1 MARHEL
7 PLGELLARPGPQER
21 CPTSQRGRGEA
32 RSTLSVMTDDVGYLP
47 RLARRSEFVD
57 YLEGHPVPAAANI
70 EHPDAGRKLVKTYML
85 ETAGRDRQMPDLASR
100 FAGRVHLH
108 RLDDTMYR
116 VEDAEHGGQVVGL
129 IEELDD
135 RHPVLY
141 TKMAVEHSDRWVR
154 QTVETSPWLD
164 RLWLSS
170 PIPGSAPTV
179 VDNATR
185 G

>member
-1 MARHEL
+1 
-7 PLGELLARPGPQER
+7 
-21 CPTSQRGRGEA
+21 
-32 RSTLSVMTDDVGYLP
+32 MTDDVGYLP